1 VLFSICHRP
10 CAFAQRRNRGRPF
23 PIESG
28 IISILHAVE
37 FDAAKSAA
45 NKIKHGIDFIEAQ
58 AIWLDPDRIEL
69 PARSTDEPRF
79 LIVGQIRQALWT
91 AAVTY
96 RHEETIRLISIRR
109 ARDSEKREYID
120 AREAGR
126 DDRDDPG

>member
-1 VLFSICHRP
+1 MRF
-10 CAFAQRRNRGRPF
+10 
-23 PIESG
+23 
-28 IISILHAVE
+28 E